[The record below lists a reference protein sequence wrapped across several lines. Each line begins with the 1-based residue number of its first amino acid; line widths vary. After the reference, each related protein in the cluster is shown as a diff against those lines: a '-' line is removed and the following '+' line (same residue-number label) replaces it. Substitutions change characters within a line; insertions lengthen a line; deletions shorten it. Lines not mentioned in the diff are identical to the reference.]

1 MISGRKELSTN
12 MMKKI
17 LVVNRGEIAVRVL
30 RAAREMGIATVAVY
44 SEADREALHLR
55 FADQAV
61 CIGPAEPVASY
72 LNFDRIFEA
81 VESTGADAVHPGYG
95 FLAENHSF
103 TAQCEKRG
111 LTFIGSS
118 SESIRL
124 LGSKTESRQAMAGV
138 EVPLIP
144 GMKATGGSLEEFA
157 SEAAR
162 VGYPVLIKAAGGGG
176 GKGMRAVRDEASLE
190 ESIAAARREAGS
202 AFGND
207 EVYLEKLIE
216 KPRHVEFQILG
227 DQHGNVIH
235 LFERECSI
243 QRRHQKIVEE
253 SPSVALDPELRRRM
267 GETAVKVARASNYT
281 NAGTVEFLLDP
292 DGNFYFLEVNTRI
305 QVEHPVT
312 ELITGID
319 LVKAQ
324 IRIAA
329 GEPLWIRQEDLA
341 RRGHAIECRIYA
353 EDPENN
359 FLPSAGKILFSEEP
373 VGPGIRVDS
382 GIYSGYTVPVHYDPI
397 LSKVIVWAET
407 REEAIR
413 LMRQALAGYPI
424 LGIRTTVPFLD
435 AVLDHPEFALG
446 NTYTDFIDQHLKG
459 WTLPAG
465 DGDVLDAA
473 LVAGALGMGRRPS
486 GGSGEVQRM
495 PSPWATLG
503 KWEIAAKP

>member
-1 MISGRKELSTN
+1 MF
-12 MMKKI
+12 KKI
-17 LVVNRGEIAVRVL
+17 LVANRGEIAVRVL
-30 RAAREMGIATVAVY
+30 RAAREMGIPTVAVH

-55 FADQAV
+55 FADETV

-72 LNFDRIFEA
+72 LNFERVFEA
-81 VESTGADAVHPGYG
+81 VASTGADAVHPGYG
-95 FLAENHSF
+95 FLAENHLF
-103 TAQCEKRG
+103 AAACEERG

-124 LGSKTESRQAMAGV
+124 LGSKTESRQTMAAAEIPV
-138 EVPLIP
+138 IP
-144 GMKATGGSLEEFA
+144 GMRAEGHSMEEFIA
-157 SEAAR
+157 EAKK

-176 GKGMRAVRDEASLE
+176 GKGMRVVREESALE
-190 ESIAAARREAGS
+190 ESVAAARREAGS

-216 KPRHVEFQILG
+216 KPRHVEFQVLG
-227 DQHGNVIH
+227 DRHGNAVH

-253 SPSVALDPELRRRM
+253 SPSVALDAELRRRM
-267 GETAVKVARASNYT
+267 GDTAVKVALASDYT
-281 NAGTVEFLLDP
+281 NAGTVEFLLDA

-312 ELITGID
+312 ELTTGID

-329 GEPLWIRQEDLA
+329 GEPLWIAQNNLVQ
-341 RRGHAIECRIYA
+341 RGHAIECRIYA

-359 FLPSAGKILFSEEP
+359 FLPAAGKILFSEEP
-373 VGPGIRVDS
+373 SGPGIRVDS

-413 LMRQALAGYPI
+413 RMRRALADYPI
-424 LGIRTTVPFLD
+424 LGIRTIVPFLD
-435 AVLDHPEFALG
+435 AVLDHPQFRKG
-446 NTYTDFIDQHLKG
+446 NTYTDFIEQHLKG

-465 DGDVLDAA
+465 DGDVLTLA
-473 LVAGALGMGRRPS
+473 LMAGALASRQPAAGAS
-486 GGSGEVQRM
+486 GQDHGK
-495 PSPWATLG
+495 PSPWNTLG
-503 KWEIAAKP
+503 KWEIAAKS